1 MEHRVRVL
9 QLSGKLLGEL
19 ELPETASVANILA
32 AIQHEGTLDPTLK
45 RTLVLEGRALE
56 ESELLRDL
64 DLQSKSSPTEMQEI
78 LQPQRLLRMPPS
90 SLPSRRI
97 HIGVLGKQRVGKT
110 SLVCRYT
117 NTDPFATVARRI
129 EFAVAHA
136 MAAEMPVK
144 IILWDR
150 SGPRSSRFEVP
161 DQFRG
166 KHALLFVVDLT
177 DPKSL
182 EALAP
187 LLALPQTQAVGT
199 KLLIGTKADLTIH
212 RRIQR
217 QEAECFAEA
226 EGLTYFETS
235 MHDDAGIS
243 AAIDYAVYHVVGM
256 KALCDCLE
264 ERAGVLTC
272 GGEEDAG
279 KNREDVM
286 KSFLP
291 ELEPPAKEV
300 VAVVC
305 GADFAFN
312 YYKLAK
318 AANYL
323 RQNPGAL
330 FVATNPD
337 PRALMAPGTFFP
349 AAGSMWSAIAVAAG
363 RQPDI
368 VCGKPSE
375 TLARYLLSSK
385 GLPPETTCMVG
396 DRTDTDIAFGRSV
409 GMQTLFVASGS
420 MTEQEVMQAN
430 RTDQP
435 HYVAES
441 IAILGQLLK
450 P

>member
-1 MEHRVRVL
+1 MRVL

-166 KHALLFVVDLT
+166 KHALLLFRK
-177 DPKSL
+177 PSGYSL
-182 EALAP
+182 YHFP
-187 LLALPQTQAVGT
+187 
-199 KLLIGTKADLTIH
+199 
-212 RRIQR
+212 R
-217 QEAECFAEA
+217 FA
-226 EGLTYFETS
+226 
-235 MHDDAGIS
+235 
-243 AAIDYAVYHVVGM
+243 
-256 KALCDCLE
+256 
-264 ERAGVLTC
+264 
-272 GGEEDAG
+272 
-279 KNREDVM
+279 
-286 KSFLP
+286 
-291 ELEPPAKEV
+291 
-300 VAVVC
+300 
-305 GADFAFN
+305 
-312 YYKLAK
+312 
-318 AANYL
+318 
-323 RQNPGAL
+323 
-330 FVATNPD
+330 NPD
-337 PRALMAPGTFFP
+337 VLILPLDQALSSLLLDEAFRGGSHGPEVSGGSCAFVGSSPDPSRRHKVAAPGLFFILV
-349 AAGSMWSAIAVAAG
+349 G
-363 RQPDI
+363 
-368 VCGKPSE
+368 
-375 TLARYLLSSK
+375 
-385 GLPPETTCMVG
+385 CM
-396 DRTDTDIAFGRSV
+396 
-409 GMQTLFVASGS
+409 
-420 MTEQEVMQAN
+420 
-430 RTDQP
+430 
-435 HYVAES
+435 
-441 IAILGQLLK
+441 
-450 P
+450 